1 MRARDNMTGL
11 LRESMW
17 ARRPRLIR
25 RGGYAFVVLAAASVE
40 VARIIYFGG
49 SPLVIAGVVLT
60 VVGAGLVL
68 KWPWIGLL
76 TAASSSLVV
85 ASTGWLPIVEWSL
98 AVIVLFVFVVRG
110 KPPFLATVV
119 VAVIVWAAVALSN
132 GRLFSPD
139 ALAAV
144 VSTMAGGATAIA
156 VRLRRQYWASLEQRA
171 TDAIATRELEATQRV
186 AEERLRIARDFHDI
200 VGHQIAVLSMQ
211 LGAAEV
217 AADTDPMATREA
229 LDAARASVKAVLVE
243 TQMILHVLRT
253 GSDEDGEELRP
264 PPGVPRLAELLDSF
278 RTAGLRI
285 TATID
290 EMPESLDAGVDLTIY
305 RIVQEALTN
314 ASRHGDGEATVT
326 VLARAK
332 RILIDVTNG
341 VPRDA
346 APRTPGRGYGLQG
359 MRERVGS
366 ANGTL
371 HVGIDDDGRTFRISA
386 VLAADGSAIR

>member
-1 MRARDNMTGL
+1 
-11 LRESMW
+11 
-17 ARRPRLIR
+17 
-25 RGGYAFVVLAAASVE
+25 
-40 VARIIYFGG
+40 
-49 SPLVIAGVVLT
+49 
-60 VVGAGLVL
+60 
-68 KWPWIGLL
+68 
-76 TAASSSLVV
+76 
-85 ASTGWLPIVEWSL
+85 
-98 AVIVLFVFVVRG
+98 
-110 KPPFLATVV
+110 V

-285 TATID
+285 TATFD